1 MCSLAPP
8 WYTSLQRRQRCAP
21 WRRVRAD
28 CTNDDEEV
36 LALADKRRILEAEI
50 SGTQAAQAR
59 VREKLAIVAGMVE
72 ELTRHMHESA
82 VQAHRVTAYR
92 EKLIDRLSEEAI
104 AASLSGDF
112 TQSRRTMRHLDK
124 VTDRLRVL
132 DERVTSDMTAIGKAQ
147 FVTLERE
154 NKLEE
159 LDRKLA
165 DCYARR
171 LRLPPGKP
179 DGLNG
184 LNGLKPKPTTF
195 EASGFEKLAAC
206 LELLPAGSGAETP
219 PKDRPKAASMQS

>member
-1 MCSLAPP
+1 MRPLKPSVVDIMCSLAPH

-28 CTNDDEEV
+28 CTDDEEV

-50 SGTQAAQAR
+50 SGTQAAQVR

-179 DGLNG
+179 AAA
-184 LNGLKPKPTTF
+184 
-195 EASGFEKLAAC
+195 EFEKLAEC
-206 LELLPAGSGAETP
+206 LEFLPSGTETP
-219 PKDRPKAASMQS
+219 PRDPQSRRRLSDEDA

>member
-28 CTNDDEEV
+28 RSNDDEEV

-50 SGTQAAQAR
+50 SGTQKAQVR
-59 VREKLAIVAGMVE
+59 VREKLTIVAGMVE

-92 EKLIDRLSEEAI
+92 EKLINRLSDEAI

-132 DERVTSDMTAIGKAQ
+132 DERVTSDMAAICKAQ

-179 DGLNG
+179 AAGPG
-184 LNGLKPKPTTF
+184 SEP
-195 EASGFEKLAAC
+195 EFEKLAAC
-206 LELLPAGSGAETP
+206 LEFLPSGTETP
-219 PKDRPKAASMQS
+219 PRDPSPRRTFR